1 MKRLGDIFK
10 RIASVI
16 PGASEPE
23 TLEEARE
30 TIAKDTGYRDTLK
43 RWANTV
49 GGFAAA
55 VAVAAIVAKSGVIVL
70 GALAVGA
77 VWGGLRGGIAL
88 LNRDIRENRAAEM
101 AFMGQAEIDRNALS
115 PALDNTPD
123 VAADFKAKAPA
134 NQNAARIRELEQ
146 QVAALEIEAAQK
158 AKARQLGLK

>member
-1 MKRLGDIFK
+1 MKRLGEIFK
-10 RIASVI
+10 RIATVI

-23 TLEEARE
+23 TLEEARD
-30 TIAKDTGYRDTLK
+30 TIIKDTGYRDTLK

-55 VAVAAIVAKSGVIVL
+55 VAVAAVVAKSGVILL

-77 VWGGLRGGIAL
+77 AWGGLRAGIGF
-88 LNRDIRENRAAEM
+88 LNRDIRENRAAEL
-101 AFMGQAEIDRNALS
+101 AFIGQAEVDRNAPS
-115 PALDNTPD
+115 PALDNAPD

-134 NQNAARIRELEQ
+134 NQNAARIRELEN